1 MDSFVL
7 LKLYF
12 YASLICL
19 AWQRKPVC
27 LINTFSGGFPPR
39 WGRQPPGGGNI
50 WFCQIFPKNCMKLK
64 KFGLEGR
71 RRPKFYYVDPPLTF
85 MELYIIRLPMYYYTL
100 SPVQRSLVSRIPCM
114 TMTRTLFSLE
124 PITER

>member
-27 LINTFSGGFPPR
+27 LINTFSGGFPR
-39 WGRQPPGGGNI
+39 GGGANPPGAATYD
-50 WFCQIFPKNCMKLK
+50 FAKYSQK
-64 KFGLEGR
+64 
-71 RRPKFYYVDPPLTF
+71 TA
-85 MELYIIRLPMYYYTL
+85 
-100 SPVQRSLVSRIPCM
+100 
-114 TMTRTLFSLE
+114 
-124 PITER
+124 